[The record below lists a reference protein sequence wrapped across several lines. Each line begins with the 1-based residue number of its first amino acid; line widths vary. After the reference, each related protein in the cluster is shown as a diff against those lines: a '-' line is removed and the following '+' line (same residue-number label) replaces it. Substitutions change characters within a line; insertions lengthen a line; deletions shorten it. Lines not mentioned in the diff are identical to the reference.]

1 MADEL
6 NIVIPEGLK
15 KRRSLFMRTLEICGM
30 MWRFIFRKR
39 LSNRKRQ
46 AKRVILHEANAKS
59 DTTSP

>member
-1 MADEL
+1 MAYEL

-46 AKRVILHEANAKS
+46 AKKGDS
-59 DTTSP
+59 S